1 MKEIGHRRLKAWVS
15 FTQNLCGLEEGQNV
29 EIKRYTEVRGH
40 GKGSGMEVRL
50 HTVGKVKIRPA
61 VWLEWGVCRRDM
73 QPGLCGH

>member
-1 MKEIGHRRLKAWVS
+1 MS

-40 GKGSGMEVRL
+40 GKGLGLEVRL

-61 VWLEWGVCRRDM
+61 VWLEWGVYRRDM